1 MGDIALVP
9 PQVMI
14 ETQALSKDA
23 EIVNIGLSL
32 DFISTFPILREFV
45 MNDQLRWQPII
56 RLEQE

>member
-1 MGDIALVP
+1 
-9 PQVMI
+9 MI